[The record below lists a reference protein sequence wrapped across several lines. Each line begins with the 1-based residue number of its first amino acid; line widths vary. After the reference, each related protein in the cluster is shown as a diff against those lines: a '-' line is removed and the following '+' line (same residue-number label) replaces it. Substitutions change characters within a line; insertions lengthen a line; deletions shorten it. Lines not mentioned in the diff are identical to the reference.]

1 MIIPDL
7 NVLIHASNRQ
17 SAFHDRARDWW
28 FSALNGFE
36 PVGLASVVTTGFLRL
51 TTSVDAIAPVSVEA
65 ALSAL
70 DTWFSSPVVRWI
82 APTEHH
88 LQAMRALLIPV
99 HRGGRLAND
108 AHLAALAIEHGGTVY
123 SQDTDFAAF
132 TGVRWVNPL
141 A

>member
-17 SAFHDRARDWW
+17 SVFHEPAREWW
-28 FSALNGFE
+28 SSALNGIE
-36 PVGLASVVTTGFLRL
+36 PVGLASVVTTGFVRL
-51 TTSVDAIAPVSVEA
+51 TTSVQALSPVSIEA

-82 APTEHH
+82 GPTQHH
-88 LQAMRALLIPV
+88 LQALRSLLLPV
-99 HRGGRLAND
+99 HRGGRLVND

-132 TGVRWVNPL
+132 RGVRWVNPL